1 VRGLFEVLRETQLV
15 VLGGLGVLALRLW
28 LARRDAAQG
37 WIAATFGL
45 LGAVVVFARV
55 LPTDT
60 TVTWV
65 AWATRVL
72 VAVLVLF
79 PYFLFR
85 FMATFQR
92 QPPWVSRGAA
102 AATAVVAGWALLLP
116 KIPGPGE
123 ARPASFT
130 VYVYALLLQWTV
142 LSVLVAAR
150 LWLAGRGQPTVARRR
165 MRTLALGSVGV
176 AVALLLSGTSN
187 PGTDVQP
194 LQIVTQVLVLLSAP
208 LFLLGFAP
216 PAAVLT
222 YWRRRD
228 EQALRDAEIGLMT
241 ALEPADVAESLLPRV
256 TRLIGGR
263 GAAIVAR
270 DGSIVGAHALDER
283 QRATLG
289 TAAAA
294 QSHEGIVVAH
304 DDALWV
310 PLGVGWLVV
319 LTTPFTPFFGREESR
334 ALLAL
339 GVLTDLALSR
349 AALFERERLNTE
361 TMRDFVAIA
370 SHDLRT
376 PTAVVTGYAS
386 LLQTRWSEISDKQ
399 KQDMVDAIGR
409 QATHLARLIEDL
421 LTVSQIEADA
431 VHAVP
436 HDVDLHAAVAELIGD
451 LGPDYAAVALDVEPG
466 LRAYVDPQHLT
477 RILTNY
483 VKNALV
489 YGAPPV
495 AVRAR
500 ARDGR
505 ADILVADS
513 GPGVPPEFRPRLFEK
528 FARADRKTSKATQGT
543 GLGLSIVRGLARAAG
558 GDAWYEPN
566 APTGSVFGVRLPV
579 PDETMER

>member
-1 VRGLFEVLRETQLV
+1 MRGLFEVLRETQLV
-15 VLGGLGVLALRLW
+15 VLGGLGVLAFRLW

-45 LGAVVVFARV
+45 LGAVVVVARV
-55 LPTDT
+55 LPMDTD
-60 TVTWV
+60 VTGV
-65 AWATRVL
+65 AWATRLL

-85 FMATFQR
+85 FMATFERQR
-92 QPPWVSRGAA
+92 PWISRGAA
-102 AATAVVAGWALLLP
+102 ALTAVVSVWALLLP
-116 KIPGPGE
+116 RIPQPGE
-123 ARPASFT
+123 PRPRSFA

-142 LSVLVAAR
+142 LSVFVAFR

-187 PGTDVQP
+187 PGNDVQP
-194 LQIVTQVLVLLSAP
+194 IQIVTQVLVLLSAP

-228 EQALRDAEIGLMT
+228 EQALREAEIGLMT
-241 ALEPADVAESLLPRV
+241 ALEPADVAASLLPRV
-256 TRLIGGR
+256 TGLIGGR
-263 GAAIVAR
+263 GAAIVGR
-270 DGSIVGAHALDER
+270 DGAIVGAYALDER
-283 QRATLG
+283 QRAALG
-289 TAAAA
+289 AAAAA
-294 QSHEGIVVAH
+294 QSHAGIVVAH

-386 LLQTRWSEISDKQ
+386 LLQTRWADISDEQ
-399 KQDMVDAIGR
+399 KQDMVDAIAR
-409 QATHLARLIEDL
+409 QAAHLGRLIEDL
-421 LTVSQIEADA
+421 LTVSQIEANA
-431 VHAVP
+431 VHSAPRIVEIEG
-436 HDVDLHAAVAELIGD
+436 AVAELLGD
-451 LGPDYAAVALDVEPG
+451 LGAEYAAVALDVEPG
-466 LRAYVDPQHLT
+466 LRAYADPQHLT
-477 RILTNY
+477 RILINY
-483 VKNALV
+483 VKNAFV

-495 AVRAR
+495 TVRGRAR
-500 ARDGR
+500 NGR
-505 ADILVADS
+505 AEILVADS
-513 GPGVPPEFRPRLFEK
+513 GAGVPAEFRPRLFEK

-566 APTGSVFGVRLPV
+566 TPAGSIFGVRLPI

>member
-1 VRGLFEVLRETQLV
+1 VHGLFEVLRETQLV

-28 LARRDAAQG
+28 LNRRDAAQG

-55 LPTDT
+55 LPMDT
-60 TVTWV
+60 SITWV

-72 VAVLVLF
+72 VAILVLF

-85 FMATFQR
+85 FMATFER
-92 QPPWVSRGAA
+92 QPPWISRSAAVATVIVS
-102 AATAVVAGWALLLP
+102 GWALLLP
-116 KIPGPGE
+116 EIPAAGE
-123 ARPASFT
+123 PRSGVFT

-142 LSVLVAAR
+142 LSVLVASR
-150 LWLAGRGQPTVARRR
+150 LWLAGGGQPTVARRR
-165 MRTLALGSVGV
+165 MRTLALGSVGI
-176 AVALLLSGTSN
+176 AVALLVSGTSN
-187 PGTDVQP
+187 PGNDVTP
-194 LQIVTQVLVLLSAP
+194 VQIVTQVLVLLSAP

-228 EQALRDAEIGLMT
+228 EQALREAEIGLMT

-256 TRLIGGR
+256 TGLIGGR
-263 GAAIVAR
+263 GAAIVGK

-283 QRATLG
+283 QRAALG
-289 TAAAA
+289 AAAAA
-294 QSHEGIVVAH
+294 QTHEGIVVAH

-386 LLQTRWSEISDKQ
+386 LLQTRWADISDQQ

-409 QATHLARLIEDL
+409 QAAHLARLIEDL
-421 LTVSQIEADA
+421 LTVSQIEAGA
-431 VHAVP
+431 VHIAPRV
-436 HDVDLHAAVAELIGD
+436 VEVQGAVAELLGD
-451 LGPDYAAVALDVEPG
+451 LGGDYAGVALDVEPG
-466 LRAYVDPQHLT
+466 LHAYADPQHLT

-483 VKNALV
+483 VKNAFV
-489 YGAPPV
+489 YGAAPV
-495 AVRAR
+495 TVRGR

-505 ADILVADS
+505 AEIQVVDS
-513 GPGVPPEFRPRLFEK
+513 GAGVPVEFRPRLFEK

-566 APTGSVFGVRLPV
+566 TPAGSIFGVRLPM